1 MRPSG
6 CSCGVQRAPWDGRRV
21 LAAALAAKQP
31 QAAAPVLEFIK
42 KTKLEDP
49 ILDPMLKELQA
60 QLKTLGAGA

>member
-1 MRPSG
+1 
-6 CSCGVQRAPWDGRRV
+6 V